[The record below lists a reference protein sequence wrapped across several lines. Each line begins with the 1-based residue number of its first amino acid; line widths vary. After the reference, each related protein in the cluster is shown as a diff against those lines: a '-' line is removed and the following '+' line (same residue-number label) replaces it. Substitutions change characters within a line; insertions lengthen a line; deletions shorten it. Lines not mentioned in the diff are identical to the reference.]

1 MKEELRE
8 MNLVVIEGE
17 HARDRAHEL
26 GSTVITISYQLG
38 EGRTNYWLKRQAQM
52 LALAREKRL
61 NAEAYKE
68 KAAAAMAE
76 SKQLT
81 NEAAKMAE
89 FLSSDVV
96 EGQWELSGKLFGSVA
111 VDKQWVEDVFG
122 PVPESMMP
130 LDPYRRDAIF
140 AKLKKEGQV
149 DMFSGTPASAEG
161 GEVSASDS
169 AGAPTDDGEGDAV
182 VELDAPDGDGES
194 LLSDSIPWGDDDP
207 DSKAGGGAQGA
218 ATGEGVSLGEGQ
230 GEAVS
235 APASKKGRRVLARKA
250 GGELQEVTGNGGM
263 KEAIYV
269 G

>member
-169 AGAPTDDGEGDAV
+169 ARAPTDDGE
-182 VELDAPDGDGES
+182 GDGES

-207 DSKAGGGAQGA
+207 DSKAGAVVQGA
-218 ATGEGVSLGEGQ
+218 ASGEGQ
-230 GEAVS
+230 GEGVS

-263 KEAIYV
+263 KEAVYV